1 MDMHHKTVLVT
12 GANSGVGFE
21 AAKTLAQQG
30 AKIVMVCRDRHRGEQ
45 ARALLA
51 DAASA
56 GAPELM
62 FADLSS
68 QAQVRRLAEVLTGRY
83 ERIDVLLNNA
93 GTVFSKR
100 ELTVDGIEKTFA
112 TNHLAPFLL
121 SNLLLDLVRA
131 APAGRVVTVS
141 SEIYARKLDF
151 ENLQGERS
159 YQFFKAY
166 QRSKLCNVL
175 FAFELARRLSGSGAT
190 SNVVSPGPSK
200 TGFGEGM
207 AGAAG
212 VFARTM
218 KRTPR
223 FGSAEKGARTLI
235 YAAAEPELEGVSGR
249 FFYKSKEL
257 DTKPVTHD
265 VAIAERLW
273 QLSDELCSR
282 SLAERRGVP
291 VG

>member
-1 MDMHHKTVLVT
+1 MDMHDKTVLVT

-21 AAKTLAQQG
+21 AAKSLAQRG
-30 AKIVMVCRDRHRGEQ
+30 AKIIMVCRDRQRGKQ

-51 DAASA
+51 DAAGA
-56 GAPELM
+56 GAPDLM
-62 FADLSS
+62 LADLSS
-68 QAQVRRLAEVLTGRY
+68 QAQVRRLAEEVTGRY

-93 GTVFSKR
+93 GAVSSKR

-121 SNLLLDLVRA
+121 TNLLLDLVRA

-151 ENLQGERS
+151 TNLQGERS

-175 FAFELARRLSGSGAT
+175 FAFELARRLTASHAT

-235 YAAAEPELEGVSGR
+235 YAAAEPELAGVSGR

-265 VAIAERLW
+265 VAIGERLW
-273 QLSDELCSR
+273 QVSDELCSR
-282 SLAERRGVP
+282 SLAEHGVT